1 MLLEG
6 KKALVTG
13 SRRGIGGAIALAL
26 AREGCDIGLND
37 IEEDEDAHRTQSLI
51 EAAGRR
57 ATFTIADISRAP
69 EVTRLFD
76 SFVEAHGRIDILVN
90 NAYSARNQPFLEIEE
105 DVWDRTLAVCLKGYF
120 LCSQRAAQEMV
131 RQGSGGSIVSIASV
145 HASRVW
151 PHDTVYGVAKAG
163 VVRLTMSMALDLAG
177 TGIRCNAISPGY
189 IDSRSLPLEREP
201 ERGIRPTSDPTIRA
215 IPSRRIGVP
224 DDIANLA
231 VFLCSPFSD
240 YINGACLVCDGGFL
254 VGGTP

>member
-76 SFVEAHGRIDILVN
+76 SFVEAHGRIDVLVN

-120 LCSQRAAQEMV
+120 LCSQRAAREMASADDV
-131 RQGSGGSIVSIASV
+131 DLLCAFIAFLPTPTRLGRTARAQLAPLQ
-145 HASRVW
+145 HEAHMACSR
-151 PHDTVYGVAKAG
+151 T
-163 VVRLTMSMALDLAG
+163 
-177 TGIRCNAISPGY
+177 NA
-189 IDSRSLPLEREP
+189 
-201 ERGIRPTSDPTIRA
+201 
-215 IPSRRIGVP
+215 
-224 DDIANLA
+224 
-231 VFLCSPFSD
+231 
-240 YINGACLVCDGGFL
+240 
-254 VGGTP
+254 